1 MQIKFESVNHIYN
14 ANTPMERRALYNIEF
29 DVPKGQFLAIIG
41 HTGSGKSTL
50 IQHMN
55 GLLKPSSGNIRVGDK
70 VIKSDDKNRDLREI
84 RQHVGLVFQFPEYQ
98 LFEETIERDII
109 FGPMNY
115 GVSEEEAI
123 RRAHDVIQMV
133 GLDIEMLGRSPFNL
147 SGGQMRR
154 VAIAGILAMDPDI
167 LVLDEPTAGLDPRG
181 QFEIMEMFYKLN
193 KEYGKTIVLVTHD
206 MDLVAKYAEDVIVM
220 NKGVLTIKGTPK
232 NVFKQVDLLRTCGI
246 TLPIPSQ
253 NYYKLLERLNVDVD
267 NLPLTEEE
275 FIGQVESLLGG
286 GGIVVE

>member
-55 GLLKPSSGNIRVGDK
+55 GLLKPSSGNIKVGDK

-206 MDLVAKYAEDVIVM
+206 MDLVAKYAEEVIVM
-220 NKGVLTIKGTPK
+220 NKGVLTIKNKKK

-286 GGIVVE
+286 GA

>member
-55 GLLKPSSGNIRVGDK
+55 GLLKPSSGNIKVGDK

-206 MDLVAKYAEDVIVM
+206 MDLVAKYAEEVIVM

-253 NYYKLLERLNVDVD
+253 NYYKLLERWNVDVD

-286 GGIVVE
+286 GE

>member
-55 GLLKPSSGNIRVGDK
+55 GLLKPSSGNIKVGDK

-167 LVLDEPTAGLDPRG
+167 LVLDEPTAGLDTRG
-181 QFEIMEMFYKLN
+181 QFEIMETFYKLN

-206 MDLVAKYAEDVIVM
+206 MDLVAKYAEEVIVM

-286 GGIVVE
+286 GE

>member
-55 GLLKPSSGNIRVGDK
+55 GLLKPSSGNIKVGDK

-253 NYYKLLERLNVDVD
+253 NYYKLLERLNVDED

-286 GGIVVE
+286 GE

>member
-55 GLLKPSSGNIRVGDK
+55 GLLKPSSGNIKVGDK

-133 GLDIEMLGRSPFNL
+133 GLYIEMLGRSPFNL

-206 MDLVAKYAEDVIVM
+206 MDLVAKYAEEVIVM

-286 GGIVVE
+286 GE

>member
-55 GLLKPSSGNIRVGDK
+55 GLLKPSSGNIKVGDK

-206 MDLVAKYAEDVIVM
+206 MDLVAKYAEEVIVM

-267 NLPLTEEE
+267 NLPLTEEG

-286 GGIVVE
+286 GE

>member
-1 MQIKFESVNHIYN
+1 MQITFESVNHVYN
-14 ANTPMERRALYNIEF
+14 ARTPMERRALYDIEF
-29 DVPKGQFLAIIG
+29 DIPSGQFVAIIG

-55 GLLKPSSGNIRVGDK
+55 GLLKPSSGVIRIGEK
-70 VIKSDDKNRDLREI
+70 VIQSTEKNQSLKEI

-98 LFEETIERDII
+98 LFEETIEKDIM
-109 FGPMNY
+109 FGPLNY
-115 GVSEEEAI
+115 GVSIDEA
-123 RRAHDVIQMV
+123 RKRAYDVIQMV
-133 GLDIEMLGRSPFNL
+133 GLDAEMLGKSPFNL

-154 VAIAGILAMDPDI
+154 VAIAGILAMNPDI
-167 LVLDEPTAGLDPRG
+167 LVLDEPTAGLDPQG
-181 QFEIMEMFYKLN
+181 QYEIMEMFNLLN
-193 KEYGKTIVLVTHD
+193 RQYGKTIVLVTHD
-206 MDLVAKYAEDVIVM
+206 MDLVAKYAEEVIVM

-286 GGIVVE
+286 GE

>member
-14 ANTPMERRALYNIEF
+14 ANIPMERRALYNIEF

-55 GLLKPSSGNIRVGDK
+55 GLLKPSSGNIKVGDK

-206 MDLVAKYAEDVIVM
+206 MDLVAKYAEEVIVM

-286 GGIVVE
+286 GE

>member
-84 RQHVGLVFQFPEYQ
+84 RQHVGLVFQFPEYH

-115 GVSEEEAI
+115 GESEEEAI

-206 MDLVAKYAEDVIVM
+206 MDLVAKYAEEVIVM

-286 GGIVVE
+286 GE

>member
-55 GLLKPSSGNIRVGDK
+55 GLLKPSSGNIKVGDK

-206 MDLVAKYAEDVIVM
+206 MDLVAKYAEEVIVM
-220 NKGVLTIKGTPK
+220 NKGGLTIKGTPK

-286 GGIVVE
+286 GE

>member
-29 DVPKGQFLAIIG
+29 DVPKGQFLAIIE

-55 GLLKPSSGNIRVGDK
+55 GLLKPSSGNIKVGDK

-206 MDLVAKYAEDVIVM
+206 MDLVAKYAEEVIVM

-286 GGIVVE
+286 GE

>member
-14 ANTPMERRALYNIEF
+14 ANIPMERRALYNIEF

-206 MDLVAKYAEDVIVM
+206 MDLVAKYAEEVIVM

-286 GGIVVE
+286 GE

>member
-55 GLLKPSSGNIRVGDK
+55 GLLKPSSGNIKVGDK

-98 LFEETIERDII
+98 LFEETIEKDII

-206 MDLVAKYAEDVIVM
+206 MDLVAKYAEEVIVM

-286 GGIVVE
+286 GE

>member
-55 GLLKPSSGNIRVGDK
+55 GLLKPSSGNIKVGDK

-154 VAIAGILAMDPDI
+154 VAMAGILAMDPDI

-206 MDLVAKYAEDVIVM
+206 MDLVAKYAEEVIVM

-286 GGIVVE
+286 GE

>member
-14 ANTPMERRALYNIEF
+14 ANTPMERGALYNIEF

-55 GLLKPSSGNIRVGDK
+55 GLLKPSSGNIKVGDK

-133 GLDIEMLGRSPFNL
+133 GLDIEMLGRSPFHL

-181 QFEIMEMFYKLN
+181 QLEIMEMFYKLN

-206 MDLVAKYAEDVIVM
+206 MDLVAKYAEEVIVM

-253 NYYKLLERLNVDVD
+253 NYYKLLERLNVDLD

-275 FIGQVESLLGG
+275 FIGQVEGLLGG
-286 GGIVVE
+286 GE

>member
-55 GLLKPSSGNIRVGDK
+55 GLLKPSSGNIKVGDK

-206 MDLVAKYAEDVIVM
+206 MDLVAKYAEEVIVM

-286 GGIVVE
+286 GDSC

>member
-55 GLLKPSSGNIRVGDK
+55 GLLKPSSGNIKVGDK

-206 MDLVAKYAEDVIVM
+206 MDLVAKYADEVIVM

-286 GGIVVE
+286 GE

>member
-55 GLLKPSSGNIRVGDK
+55 GLLKPSSGNIKVGDK

-147 SGGQMRR
+147 SGGQMRL

-206 MDLVAKYAEDVIVM
+206 MDLVAKYAEEVIVM

-253 NYYKLLERLNVDVD
+253 NYYKLLERLNGDVD

-286 GGIVVE
+286 GE

>member
-55 GLLKPSSGNIRVGDK
+55 GLLKPSSGNIKVGDK

-181 QFEIMEMFYKLN
+181 QFEIMEMFYKFN

-206 MDLVAKYAEDVIVM
+206 MDLVAKYAEEVIVM

-286 GGIVVE
+286 GE

>member
-14 ANTPMERRALYNIEF
+14 ANTPIERRALYNIEF

-55 GLLKPSSGNIRVGDK
+55 GLLKPSSGNIKVGDK

-206 MDLVAKYAEDVIVM
+206 MDLVAKYAEEVIVM

-286 GGIVVE
+286 GE

>member
-55 GLLKPSSGNIRVGDK
+55 GLLKPSSGNIKVGDK

-206 MDLVAKYAEDVIVM
+206 IDLVAKYAEEVIVM

-286 GGIVVE
+286 GE

>member
-55 GLLKPSSGNIRVGDK
+55 GLLKPSSGNIKVGDK

-98 LFEETIERDII
+98 LFEETIELDII

-206 MDLVAKYAEDVIVM
+206 MDLVAKYAEEVIVM

-286 GGIVVE
+286 GE